1 MLGYNGNFI
10 LQKIVFN
17 FSALK
22 QNTTVANSGLF
33 PIILKIISVIPLRCL
48 PKVETDKAKSIDGHI
63 FQKKI
68 ISLTLFFPY
77 ISIVCVY
84 LLLCSVCCLLIDY
97 SKGAKKGQRKKT

>member
-63 FQKKI
+63 FQKKNHLTDFI
-68 ISLTLFFPY
+68 FPLYFYCVRLFIALFSLLFAY
-77 ISIVCVY
+77 R
-84 LLLCSVCCLLIDY
+84 L
-97 SKGAKKGQRKKT
+97 Q